1 MKTQVL
7 LENYDLPGDL
17 ERQNGI
23 LADQYNNH
31 RYHAS
36 LSLRYKNDPKS
47 LKKPDDGHCK
57 TPSVRASDRYQL

>member
-36 LSLRYKNDPKS
+36 LTIPTPADVYNGRGAKNLGMS
-47 LKKPDDGHCK
+47 
-57 TPSVRASDRYQL
+57 

>member
-1 MKTQVL
+1 MKTQML

-17 ERQNGI
+17 EQQIGI

-36 LSLRYKNDPKS
+36 LTTPTPADVCNGHGAKNLGMS
-47 LKKPDDGHCK
+47 
-57 TPSVRASDRYQL
+57 